1 MKLFKAFCQG
11 KSILLKDTEKLTKYF
26 DLCLKTPITYNGIK
40 QSIGYQQI
48 MVAQFNS
55 KEFNKGIFPQFI
67 SLIGRDFKELDQQE
81 FNQFIQSL
89 SCYVESA
96 LNKNVYDKQ
105 ILENVLNQIGLNATY
120 IQKSQFYITTLS
132 NSGFLKVLHQSI
144 EASIK
149 FQNEL
154 FKQAPQTA
162 EEFLWRLFIV
172 IQQLQWRKKEQGHK
186 EIFQNVEH
194 QIMESFINQI
204 EKIETI
210 QPKLTNILSRFMLLK
225 YYMMLKHQYPQ
236 FEDKRIQKYLF
247 SNYLN
252 SHNYILENLSSLN
265 SFEFLQYIDIFSK
278 SKDLTAKWDLI
289 LNEINSRN
297 LNEMPIYDVVSL
309 TVNIMDNK
317 KMTPQIGNRLIQH
330 LYENADSINP
340 QSYAE
345 LFKALHYM
353 NINQGLKEQFLT
365 KIQQK
370 VVPKDL
376 PLHHVS
382 IILFVLKSFKKIDQ
396 NIIEKYLVGIQ
407 NRIKD
412 IDNYSAMGILAALN
426 SVSQK
431 NPLIFAQIQ
440 TLKLNE
446 QQDQLLLVEILRYIQ
461 LHDPQN
467 EMSIKVQEA
476 FVKHFNKEANIV
488 SILQILEILRQFDQK
503 TQKKITLIPEL
514 KKHIKRG
521 VEEFTGFISAKKNDN
536 EQMEF
541 LRKNYQIDV

>member
-26 DLCLKTPITYNGIK
+26 DLCLKTPITYKGIK
-40 QSIGYQQI
+40 QTIGYHQI

-67 SLIGRDFKELDQQE
+67 SLIGRDFKDLDQQE
-81 FNQFIQSL
+81 FNYFIQSL

-105 ILENVLNQIGLNATY
+105 IFENVLNQIGLNATY
-120 IQKSQFYITTLS
+120 IQKCLFYLTIFQ
-132 NSGFLKVLHQSI
+132 NSGFHKVLDQSK
-144 EASIK
+144 EAATK
-149 FQNEL
+149 LQNEL
-154 FKQAPQTA
+154 LEQAPQTP
-162 EEFLWRLFIV
+162 EELLWRLFIV
-172 IQQLQWRKKEQGHK
+172 IQQIQWRKKEQGHDEYFK
-186 EIFQNVEH
+186 NVES
-194 QIMESFINQI
+194 QIIDSFINQI
-204 EKIETI
+204 EQIEIT
-210 QPKLTNILSRFMLLK
+210 QPKLTNVLSRFMLLK

-236 FEDKRIQKYLF
+236 FEDKRIQKQLF
-247 SNYLN
+247 SNYSN
-252 SHNYILENLSSLN
+252 SHNYIQENLSALN
-265 SFEFLQYIDIFSK
+265 SFELLQYIEIFSK
-278 SKDLTAKWDLI
+278 SKDLIQSAKWDLI

-297 LNEMPIYDVVSL
+297 LNEMPIYNVVSL

-317 KMTPQIGNRLIQH
+317 KNDTSIRQSINLNM
-330 LYENADSINP
+330 DSINS

-345 LFKALHYM
+345 LFKAIHFM
-353 NINQGLKEQFLT
+353 NLNQDLKEQFVT

-382 IILFVLKSFKKIDQ
+382 MILFVLKSLRRIDQ
-396 NIIEKYLVGIQ
+396 NMIEKYLVGIQ
-407 NRIKD
+407 SRIKD
-412 IDNYSAMGILAALN
+412 IDNYAALGILAAIN

-446 QQDQLLLVEILRYIQ
+446 QQDQPLLREILRYLQ

-467 EMSIKVQEA
+467 EMSIKVQEGLVR
-476 FVKHFNKEANIV
+476 FLNKEFNLA
-488 SILQILEILRQFDQK
+488 SILSILVILREFDQK

-514 KKHIKRG
+514 KKHIIRG
-521 VEEFTGFISAKKNDN
+521 VEEFKSLSSFNQKDN

-541 LRKNYQIDV
+541 LRKHYQIDA